1 MVTFFFCKNLRQP
14 DDIFCCKN
22 LANPAQLFLS
32 KALTDCHR
40 QAEENMC
47 KLTIERQ
54 ENCFSSKQMPHVL
67 TKSNS
72 PPRTQYTN

>member
-1 MVTFFFCKNLRQP
+1 MFYGENG
-14 DDIFCCKN
+14 DIFFVVKIY
-22 LANPAQLFLS
+22 ANRAQLFLS

-72 PPRTQYTN
+72 PPRT